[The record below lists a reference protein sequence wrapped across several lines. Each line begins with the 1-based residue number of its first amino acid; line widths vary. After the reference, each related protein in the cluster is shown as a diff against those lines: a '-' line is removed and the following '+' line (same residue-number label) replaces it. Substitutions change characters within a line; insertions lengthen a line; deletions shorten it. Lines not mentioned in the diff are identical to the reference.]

1 MPRLKYGIEIDG
13 ERCYEF
19 EPRLLT
25 LGGELAALEYIETLP
40 DDVPEKRRNMLQSLA
55 FTAAQ
60 ITIPCIREVGVPP
73 PVVTADDLL
82 CLDVD
87 DLTIVCEEIEAFR
100 KKRAAAGES
109 SQ

>member
-1 MPRLKYGIEIDG
+1 MPRLKYGIEIGG
-13 ERCYEF
+13 ERYYEF

-25 LGGELAALEYIETLP
+25 IGGELAALEYIETLP
-40 DDVPEKRRNMLQSLA
+40 ADMPEKRRNMLQSLA

-73 PVVTADDLL
+73 PVVTADNLL
-82 CLDVD
+82 YLDTED
-87 DLTIVCEEIEAFR
+87 YMIICDEIDAFR